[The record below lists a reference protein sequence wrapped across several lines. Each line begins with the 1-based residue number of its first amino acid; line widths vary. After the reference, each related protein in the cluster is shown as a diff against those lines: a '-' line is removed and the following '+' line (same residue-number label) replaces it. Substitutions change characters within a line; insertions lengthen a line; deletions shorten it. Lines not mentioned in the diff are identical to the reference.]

1 MKRIGS
7 NKVVADGRCTFMLRC
22 EPRLL
27 INAFA
32 EARKEGVP
40 FPDWFE
46 AALRNQ
52 LPGIRRAESSRPD
65 MNRIERFCDL
75 AETKPEQLRGP
86 LQRAYRAVTGDAWET
101 YWVAPRV
108 SVEQIENGALAEAE
122 QRPRLNRR
130 RVADDWACLVGR
142 ERATAATSND
152 GDCDVRLADTAG

>member
-7 NKVVADGRCTFMLRC
+7 NKVVADGRCTFTLRC

-46 AALRNQ
+46 AAIRNQ
-52 LPGIRRAESSRPD
+52 LPGIRRAEASRHD
-65 MNRIERFCDL
+65 MNRVDRFCDL
-75 AETKPEQLRGP
+75 AETNPERLRGP
-86 LQRAYRAVTGDAWET
+86 LRRAYHAVTGDAWER

-108 SVEQIENGALAEAE
+108 SVEQIEDGTLTEAE
-122 QRPRLNRR
+122 QLPRLNRR

-142 ERATAATSND
+142 GRATAAASND
-152 GDCDVRLADTAG
+152 GDHDDRLADTAG